1 MEDRQDLTVQEMKLY
16 VQRLPQIMSMKKALS
31 QHTAI
36 AECIKEMTDAQEFLD
51 SLQAE
56 QEFLNCIEVDRA
68 SSYIE
73 DLIAQK
79 GPLIKVLRLIC
90 LQCLTGSGLKP
101 KLLEY
106 YKREIVQVYGLDS
119 LLALTNLEKV
129 GLLKG
134 QSLSRQ
140 YTVLRK
146 ALRLTTFTDEINP
159 TDISYVHS
167 VYAPLSVRLA
177 EHLAKHGSFK
187 QLHDVLGL
195 LPGRNPII
203 KI

>member
-1 MEDRQDLTVQEMKLY
+1 MGAFLSKQAKQALISSQLEDRQDLTVQEMKLY
-16 VQRLPQIMSMKKALS
+16 VQRLPQIMTMKKALS

-36 AECIKEMTDAQEFLD
+36 AECIKEITDGQDFLD
-51 SLQAE
+51 GLQAE

-68 SSYIE
+68 SGYIE

-79 GPLIKVLRLIC
+79 GPLIKVLRLLC
-90 LQCLTGSGLKP
+90 LQCLTGSGLKA

-106 YKREIVQVYGLDS
+106 YKREIVQVYGLES
-119 LLALTNLEKV
+119 LLALNCLEKV

-146 ALRLTTFTDEINP
+146 VGDVFTQENQHIC
-159 TDISYVHS
+159 
-167 VYAPLSVRLA
+167 
-177 EHLAKHGSFK
+177 
-187 QLHDVLGL
+187 
-195 LPGRNPII
+195 
-203 KI
+203 

>member
-1 MEDRQDLTVQEMKLY
+1 MCKNYSFQVGAFLSKQAKQALISSQLEDRQDLTVQEMKLY
-16 VQRLPQIMSMKKALS
+16 VQRLPQIMTMKKALS

-36 AECIKEMTDAQEFLD
+36 AECIKEITDGQDFLD
-51 SLQAE
+51 GLQAE

-73 DLIAQK
+73 DLIAQR

-106 YKREIVQVYGLDS
+106 YKREIVQVYGLES
-119 LLALTNLEKV
+119 LLALNCLEKV

-146 ALRLTTFTDEINP
+146 VAGMHHQTIFTFLSLTNQF
-159 TDISYVHS
+159 
-167 VYAPLSVRLA
+167 
-177 EHLAKHGSFK
+177 
-187 QLHDVLGL
+187 
-195 LPGRNPII
+195 
-203 KI
+203 